1 MFVPKLITCLKNYSK
16 QQFIKDFTAG
26 LIVAIIA
33 FPLSIA
39 LAIASGVSPEKGLY
53 TAVIGGFII
62 SFLGGS
68 RVQIGGPTGAFIVI
82 VYGIIEKYGFDGL
95 IVATIIAGIILI
107 LMGLMRF
114 GNVIKYIPYT
124 ITTGFTSGIAITIFS
139 TQIRDFFG
147 FTMDKVPSE
156 FIPKW
161 SAYIKAANTIDI
173 KSLLIGLLSLA
184 IILYW
189 PRLTKKIPGTLAA
202 IIVSTLVNLI
212 FNLNAETIG
221 SRFGSISAKLPALSM
236 PDINANMVY
245 NLLLPGITI
254 AVLAGIESLLSAVV
268 ADGMVDGKHRSN
280 MELIAQGTANI
291 VSVLFGGIPV
301 TGAIARTAAN
311 VKNGG
316 RTPVAGIVHSVML
329 FAIML
334 VFLPYMKLVP
344 MTTLAAILIIVSYNM
359 GEWEEFKKLPEM
371 TKSDAS
377 VFLVTF
383 FLTILIDLVAAI
395 GAGMALHLVISMV
408 KNRGNFN
415 RTTVEEKS
423 A

>member
-161 SAYIKAANTIDI
+161 AAYFKAANTIDI
-173 KSLLIGLLSLA
+173 KSLLIGLLSIV

-212 FNLNAETIG
+212 LNLNAETIG

-236 PDINANMVY
+236 PDINANMIY

-415 RTTVEEKS
+415 RATLEEKS